1 MSLTTSS
8 VCAASTNSSGLIFG
22 YYYIVTAEDGGAVQY
37 TNNDDGEYTLEW
49 TNNSG
54 SFVAGAGYNPGS
66 AQTIRF
72 GSFEVAGS
80 SYLSIYGWTTNPL
93 VEYHILEQNY
103 GGNDP
108 PVGLTWKGNLTSDSS
123 VYDIYETEIYWS
135 IRQDL
140 RSDGLVTT
148 GNHFSAWAAVGMPLD
163 TFNYQIVAAEGFASS
178 VNGSLTN
185 AVESPPAGPCAP
197 EYGQCGGQGFTGPN
211 CCVSNTTCIVDNAFF
226 STCVTNL

>member
-1 MSLTTSS
+1 MFFCLLLLAFVAASS

-54 SFVAGAGYNPGS
+54 SFVAGAGYDPGS

-123 VYDIYETEIYWS
+123 VYDIYETEIVHKQSILGVTNFKQYWS

-148 GNHFSAWAAVGMPLD
+148 GNHFSAWAAVGMPLG

-185 AVESPPAGPCAP
+185 AVESPPAGPVR
-197 EYGQCGGQGFTGPN
+197 Q
-211 CCVSNTTCIVDNAFF
+211 F
-226 STCVTNL
+226 SCLVQAHI